1 MGYVGNQT
9 TTAFTS
15 MAKQDITGDGGTGYT
30 LDHAVANAQEIEVFV
45 NNVRQEP
52 GTAYTVSGTTLT
64 MTGNVAS
71 TDDFY
76 VVYQGKAIQTS
87 VPADDTV
94 TTAML
99 QDDAVTNAKIA
110 TDISNFLLPTG
121 VILPYGGT
129 SAPSAF
135 LLCYGQAISRTTYA
149 ALFTAIATTYGTGDG
164 SSTFNLPDLRGRV
177 VAGQDDMGGSSAN
190 RLTSPINGDTLGAAG
205 GSQSHTLTVAQTPSH
220 SHGVYY
226 HAGYHLA
233 GTGIQGAGGGDSITN
248 VAGGTTNTSGSGQ
261 AHYNM
266 QPTIILNYIIKT

>member
-87 VPADDTV
+87 VPGDNTV

-99 QDDAVTNAKIA
+99 QPQVSD
-110 TDISNFLLPTG
+110 FLLPTG
-121 VILPYGGT
+121 VVLPYGGT

-149 ALFTAIATTYGTGDG
+149 ALFTAIGTTYGAGDG

-177 VAGQDDMGGSSAN
+177 VAGQDDMGGSSAD
-190 RLTSPINGDTLGAAG
+190 RLTSPINGDTLGASG
-205 GSQSHTLTVAQTPSH
+205 GSESHTLTINEMPSH
-220 SHGVYY
+220 NHVQRHSG
-226 HAGYHLA
+226 LWSWQSNQMQ
-233 GTGIQGAGGGDSITN
+233 TGGGALGQTNSINTTAN
-248 VAGGTTNTSGSGQ
+248 KGGSQ
-261 AHYNM
+261 AHPNV